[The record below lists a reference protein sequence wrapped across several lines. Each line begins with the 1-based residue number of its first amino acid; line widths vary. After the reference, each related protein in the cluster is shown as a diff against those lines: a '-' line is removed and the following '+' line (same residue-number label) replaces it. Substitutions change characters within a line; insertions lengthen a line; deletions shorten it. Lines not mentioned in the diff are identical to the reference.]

1 MKKSEKIIA
10 AILTMAIG
18 VLLIVMQ
25 NNFIGLLMTIAGI
38 CLIVFG
44 ALDVFHREVP
54 PAVIKIVTGA
64 LLIVCGWVLIEAVL
78 YIAAAILLIAG
89 ILLLYDK
96 IKKRVVCDTL
106 LLTALEYAVPSLF
119 VLIGFLLLFHQAVA
133 IEIIFVFSGILTLIE
148 GGVLLA
154 NALLEE

>member
-10 AILTMAIG
+10 AILTMAVG
-18 VLLIVMQ
+18 VLLIVLQ
-25 NNFIGLLMTIAGI
+25 NNFIGLLMTIAGV

-44 ALDVFHREVP
+44 ALDIFHREIP
-54 PAVIKIVTGA
+54 PAVVKIVTGV
-64 LLIVCGWVLIEAVL
+64 LIIVCGWALIEAVL
-78 YIAAAILLIAG
+78 YIVAALLLIAG

-96 IKKRVVCDTL
+96 IKKKVVCDTL
-106 LLTALEYAVPSLF
+106 LFTALEYAVPSLF
-119 VLIGFLLLFHQAVA
+119 ILIGFLLLFHQAVA

>member
-1 MKKSEKIIA
+1 MKKTEKIIA
-10 AILTMAIG
+10 AILTMAVG
-18 VLLIVMQ
+18 VLLIVLQ
-25 NNFIGLLMTIAGI
+25 NNFIGLLMTIAGV
-38 CLIVFG
+38 CLIVLG

-54 PAVIKIVTGA
+54 PAVVKIVTGA
-64 LLIVCGWVLIEAVL
+64 LIIVCGWALIEAVL
-78 YIAAAILLIAG
+78 YIVAALLLIAG